1 MSYLPTFKNMRLVLL
16 ISAFMLFGTSIFA
29 QNQNQKAEKNIYTLI
44 DNYSKARENKDAS
57 LLKKILMADID
68 QLVSSG
74 EWRVG
79 IDVALEGMMKSSK
92 RRPGSR
98 TIKIDKIKF
107 LNATS
112 AIADARYEI
121 QNEDGTSR
129 KMWSSFI
136 VVEDKGEWKISAI
149 RNMLPAK

>member
-1 MSYLPTFKNMRLVLL
+1 MKSILL
-16 ISAFMLFGTSIFA
+16 ISIFMLFGAVIYA
-29 QNQNQKAEKNIYTLI
+29 QNPNKNAEKSIYNLI
-44 DNYSKARENKDAS
+44 DNYSKARENKDAT
-57 LLKKILMADID
+57 LLKMILMADID

-92 RRPGSR
+92 KRPGSR

-121 QNEDGTSR
+121 QNNDGTSR
-129 KMWSSFI
+129 KMWSTFI
-136 VVEDKGEWKISAI
+136 VLDDKGEWKISAI

>member
-1 MSYLPTFKNMRLVLL
+1 MRLVLL
-16 ISAFMLFGTSIFA
+16 IIGCTLFTTPIWA
-29 QNQNQKAEKNIYTLI
+29 QNPNIKEEKSIYVLI
-44 DNYSKARENKDAS
+44 DNYSKARENKDAG
-57 LLKKILMADID
+57 LLKKILMPDID

-79 IDVALEGMMKSSK
+79 IDVALAGMMNSSK

-98 TIKIDKIKF
+98 SIKIDKIKF
-107 LNATS
+107 LTSTS

-129 KMWSSFI
+129 RMWSSFI
-136 VVEDKGEWKISAI
+136 VAEDKGEWKIAAI

>member
-1 MSYLPTFKNMRLVLL
+1 MKLILLMSV
-16 ISAFMLFGTSIFA
+16 FMLFGTFICA
-29 QNQNQKAEKNIYTLI
+29 QNPNQQAEKSIYALI
-44 DNYSKARENKDAS
+44 DNYAKARENKDAN

-92 RRPGSR
+92 NRPGSR

-107 LNATS
+107 LNAIS

-121 QNEDGTSR
+121 LNEDGTSR

-136 VVEDKGEWKISAI
+136 VVEDKGEWKIAAI